1 MCPESPAQDSADV
14 AARNQQTTERENNAT
29 QHAACRVANNE
40 HKITAQRGGTES
52 ASAGARGKGGGHGK
66 GKGGGRWKGP
76 EDAEERTLAQHSALP
91 YGLSTWSASA

>member
-40 HKITAQRGGTES
+40 HKITAQMGGTAS
-52 ASAGARGKGGGHGK
+52 ASAGARGKGEGHGK
-66 GKGGGRWKGP
+66 GKGGEALEGSGRCRR
-76 EDAEERTLAQHSALP
+76 ENTCATLGTPLRS
-91 YGLSTWSASA
+91 

>member
-52 ASAGARGKGGGHGK
+52 ASAGARGKGGEALEGS
-66 GKGGGRWKGP
+66 GRCRR
-76 EDAEERTLAQHSALP
+76 ENTCATLGTPLRS
-91 YGLSTWSASA
+91 